1 MAMGAKIISAILWCV
16 VFLVSALPV
25 AAKAAE
31 VAPQLRAVLA
41 RSVPDDKIAVIATL
55 SRSEDLV
62 VQARSFGKK
71 HRDSLVRELKERSR
85 RGRADLEG
93 FLRARS
99 RH

>member
-55 SRSEDLV
+55 SRPGAQL
-62 VQARSFGKK
+62 
-71 HRDSLVRELKERSR
+71 REKTS
-85 RGRADLEG
+85 
-93 FLRARS
+93 
-99 RH
+99 